1 MSVRMCNLKGQGIIL
16 THTGQFDSL
25 FYFCL
30 LSLSLLKLYL
40 TSFVSHFLQSS
51 IGQKRKKWSTVTC
64 LKNVRALTHTLH
76 CYMFVLSTW
85 FFLSVCLSVSI
96 MMVRVY
102 NVCVLAFGAVSGE
115 SHFNSVPSDQAGI
128 P

>member
-1 MSVRMCNLKGQGIIL
+1 MVNCYMLKKCTCVN
-16 THTGQFDSL
+16 THTA
-25 FYFCL
+25 L
-30 LSLSLLKLYL
+30 LY
-40 TSFVSHFLQSS
+40 VC
-51 IGQKRKKWSTVTC
+51 IMYV
-64 LKNVRALTHTLH
+64 
-76 CYMFVLSTW
+76 